1 LNLRWSIFGTESGTT
16 ALSWCKTVPPLDQ
29 FSQSSM
35 LLIPGA
41 QAFHLLNTKLETID
55 SATLPRDLFS
65 VWTVR
70 YWKDSDK

>member
-1 LNLRWSIFGTESGTT
+1 
-16 ALSWCKTVPPLDQ
+16 
-29 FSQSSM
+29 M